1 MRTDARLVLALA
13 ALTGAPAASAWG
25 PQGHRTSAAIAD
37 ELLSPQARAAVRVLL
52 ADDRDKFGRPSH
64 RTSLEAVS
72 TWADEIRGTPAA
84 QPRWHYVNI
93 PVCGRASKAH
103 DCPGGECNTEQLPRL
118 IGIVGD
124 LRASLQ
130 DRNVALKWVVHL
142 VADLHQPL
150 HAADND
156 DAGGNRVAV
165 ALEGVRTRGRTELH
179 GVWDNELVQ
188 LTLGTRGHQ
197 RPPPNLAELAQAA
210 QGLLRSKGQAT
221 PEVWAEESNTLARTV
236 AYHFPGFHCDA
247 RPAQIVVLDLEYQ
260 RAAEQVIH
268 ERLLL
273 AGARLAGVLNQ
284 ALGGSPA
291 RSVHVA
297 SPQGASPALAR
308 AVPVR

>member
-1 MRTDARLVLALA
+1 MRTDALLVLALA
-13 ALTGAPAASAWG
+13 ALTGAPAAFAWG

-37 ELLSPQARAAVRVLL
+37 ELLSPQARAAVRLLL
-52 ADDRDKFGRPSH
+52 ADDRDKFGRLSH
-64 RTSLEAVS
+64 RTSLEAIS

-84 QPRWHYVNI
+84 HPRWHYENI
-93 PVCGRASKAH
+93 PVCGRASKVQ

-124 LRASLQ
+124 AHASLQ

-165 ALEGVRTRGRTELH
+165 ALEGVRTRGRAELH

-188 LTLGTRGHQ
+188 LTLGTRGRQ
-197 RPPPNLAELAQAA
+197 RPPPNLAELARAA
-210 QGLLRSKGQAT
+210 QGLLHRKGQAS

-236 AYHFPGFHCDA
+236 AYRFPGFQCDA
-247 RPAQIVVLDLEYQ
+247 RPAQIVVLDAGYQ
-260 RAAEQVIH
+260 RAAEHVIF

-284 ALGGSPA
+284 TLGSSSP
-291 RSVHVA
+291 RSVQV
-297 SPQGASPALAR
+297 SP
-308 AVPVR
+308 

>member
-1 MRTDARLVLALA
+1 MRTDALLVLALV
-13 ALTGAPAASAWG
+13 ALMGAPAALAWG

-72 TWADEIRGTPAA
+72 TWPDEIRGTPAA
-84 QPRWHYVNI
+84 HPRWHYENL
-93 PVCGRASKAH
+93 PVCGRASKSH
-103 DCPGGECNTEQLPRL
+103 DCPNGECNTEQLPRL
-118 IGIVGD
+118 IAVVGD
-124 LRASLQ
+124 PHASLQ

-221 PEVWAEESNTLARTV
+221 PELWAQESNALARTV
-236 AYHFPGFHCDA
+236 AYHFPGFQCDA
-247 RPAQIVVLDLEYQ
+247 RPAQIVVLDVEYQ

-273 AGARLAGVLNQ
+273 AGARLAGVLNEV
-284 ALGGSPA
+284 LGSNPPK
-291 RSVHVA
+291 SVHVV
-297 SPQGASPALAR
+297 SPQGPGPVLAL

>member
-1 MRTDARLVLALA
+1 MRTHALLVLTLL
-13 ALTGAPAASAWG
+13 ALTGTPVALAWG

-37 ELLSPQARAAVRVLL
+37 ELLSPQARAAVRALL
-52 ADDRDKFGRPSH
+52 ADDRDKFGRLSQ
-64 RTSLEAVS
+64 RTSLEAIS

-84 QPRWHYVNI
+84 HPRWHYENI
-93 PVCGRASKAH
+93 PVCGQASKAH
-103 DCPGGECNTEQLPRL
+103 DCPDGECNTAQLPRL

-124 LRASLQ
+124 THASLQ

-165 ALEGVRTRGRTELH
+165 ALEGVRTRGRAELH

-188 LTLGTRGHQ
+188 LTLGTHGHQ

-221 PEVWAEESNTLARTV
+221 PEVWAEESNALARTV
-236 AYHFPGFHCDA
+236 AYRFPGFQCDA

-260 RAAEQVIH
+260 RAAERVVH

-284 ALGGSPA
+284 ALGTSPSRA
-291 RSVHVA
+291 AQVVG
-297 SPQGASPALAR
+297 PQGTGRVLAR
-308 AVPVR
+308 TALVR